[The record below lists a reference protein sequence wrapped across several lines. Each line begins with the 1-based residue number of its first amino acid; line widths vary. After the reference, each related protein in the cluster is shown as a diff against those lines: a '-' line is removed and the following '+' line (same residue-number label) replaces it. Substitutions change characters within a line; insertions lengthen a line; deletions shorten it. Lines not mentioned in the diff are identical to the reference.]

1 MFYEAATTVSDLTS
15 AEECRPSSADTSGE
29 GSSECGTDCSRVL
42 EGQIEEVKTLVLSPL
57 DQLSPR
63 QRSRRTQAL
72 MSLLQEEAEENS
84 ITTSQLL
91 GYLLHRENYVKDR
104 ALTAVGMQVFS
115 NKPVGKELSLDE
127 GLYILSQY
135 KLGHTSYTS
144 LRHDLKP
151 RVELPA
157 HYKLMQHKNAIMPT
171 IAQLSEL
178 PGVILSLTK
187 SVVVHFERL
196 VKLLQLQSG
205 SYIMKAKEGLD
216 GSGRHSVYNQQGS
229 FESHN
234 MIIWMWV
241 PLQLAKDSSDV
252 AMIDELTCSTSSTG
266 SSEIVWKEGAPSS
279 PEAARPIL
287 LAVGKEDK
295 DLLNMLIPPVDA
307 EICSLQSKGV
317 KVVVSDQEYSLGIE
331 FFRSMNDGK
340 MQKLLLGRGG
350 AFCVFCSY
358 SACLAEQIVEG
369 FEIGDVDINS
379 LKALYE
385 DLEVDGVVQSYRGD
399 YNFRHGL
406 TQNPITSF
414 SVKTF
419 PILHALLR
427 GLDYCLK
434 LVYKLNAKVNVWK
447 ENKQISVMIKAAK
460 KRVQE
465 IIKAKTGLSVD
476 KPDPVGAGGTS
487 TTGNMARKL
496 LFDPSKRQVLV

>member
-1 MFYEAATTVSDLTS
+1 
-15 AEECRPSSADTSGE
+15 
-29 GSSECGTDCSRVL
+29 
-42 EGQIEEVKTLVLSPL
+42 
-57 DQLSPR
+57 
-63 QRSRRTQAL
+63 
-72 MSLLQEEAEENS
+72 
-84 ITTSQLL
+84 
-91 GYLLHRENYVKDR
+91 
-104 ALTAVGMQVFS
+104 MQVFS
-115 NKPVGKELSLDE
+115 NKPEGKELSLGE
-127 GLYILSQY
+127 GLYFLSQY
-135 KLGHTSYTS
+135 KLGRTSYTS

-171 IAQLSEL
+171 IAQLSEI

-196 VKLLQLQSG
+196 VKLLQLQPG
-205 SYIMKAKEGLD
+205 SYIMKAKEDLD

-241 PLQLAKDSSDV
+241 SLQLAKDSSDV

-279 PEAARPIL
+279 PPEAARPIL

-295 DLLNMLIPPVDA
+295 DLLNKLIPPVDA

-331 FFRSMNDGK
+331 FFGSSK

-350 AFCVFCSY
+350 AFCVLCSY
-358 SACLAEQIVEG
+358 SEDYACLAEQIVDR
-369 FEIGDVDINS
+369 FEIGEVDIDS
-379 LKALYE
+379 LKAQYE
-385 DLEVDGVVQSYRGD
+385 DLEVDGVVQSCRGD
-399 YNFRHGL
+399 YDFRHGL
-406 TQNPITSF
+406 KQNPITSF
-414 SVKTF
+414 SLKTF

-434 LVYKLNAKVNVWK
+434 LVYKLNAAVNVWK

-460 KRVQE
+460 KR
-465 IIKAKTGLSVD
+465 
-476 KPDPVGAGGTS
+476 
-487 TTGNMARKL
+487 
-496 LFDPSKRQVLV
+496 